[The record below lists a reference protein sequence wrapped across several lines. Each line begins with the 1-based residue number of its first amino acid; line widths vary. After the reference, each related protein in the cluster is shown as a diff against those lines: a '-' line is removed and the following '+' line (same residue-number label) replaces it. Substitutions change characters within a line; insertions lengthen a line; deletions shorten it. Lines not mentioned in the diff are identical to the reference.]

1 MTQSSPIPG
10 DEHLLLL
17 TAIITV
23 GMQLAFFAV
32 AATFKFDKVTDFAGT
47 TNFVVLAIV
56 TLVLWGTY
64 HARQIVVAVFVIIW
78 GLRLASYL
86 LFRICI
92 TGTDERFDD
101 KRDDFLKF
109 LGFWI
114 FQMVWVWLVS
124 LPVTFLATTTVDPE
138 FGTAADIAGIIM
150 FIIGLVCE
158 AVADQ
163 QKFSFKQNSANRGK
177 WCDVGIW
184 KYSRH
189 PNYFGEILLWFGLFT
204 IASSVFQ
211 PASDAGEE
219 TKADEKHGSKPEYR
233 EYKACTSVLIPFV
246 P

>member
-1 MTQSSPIPG
+1 LDLSGWFSN
-10 DEHLLLL
+10 LR
-17 TAIITV
+17 A
-23 GMQLAFFAV
+23 LATSNA
-32 AATFKFDKVTDFAGT
+32 
-47 TNFVVLAIV
+47 NFVSLISLCCVWAF
-56 TLVLWGTY
+56 Y
-64 HARQIVVAVFVIIW
+64 A
-78 GLRLASYL
+78 
-86 LFRICI
+86 
-92 TGTDERFDD
+92 
-101 KRDDFLKF
+101 
-109 LGFWI
+109 
-114 FQMVWVWLVS
+114 QMVWVWLVS

-150 FIIGLVCE
+150 FIVGLVCE

-211 PASDAGEE
+211 PASDAGEGKWGYVTILGPLFITGILLFVSGIPLLE

-246 P
+246 PGNNC